1 MKTTRVSNEKEEE
14 AVLSPSGVLGSPQL
28 SPTTGACLQETRR
41 EAASALEVSPTDGGR
56 RNAPRLPSPHLIT
69 SHQHLE
75 LTTPGE
81 EPADTGRGKGRG
93 RPRQA
98 EPGREGRETFAKDQ
112 HARAAT
118 LAFLSCSTETITR
131 SDRSPSSL
139 VSLIRK
145 MKFRRVQ
152 KNRPWGLR
160 AEIFWHPN

>member
-1 MKTTRVSNEKEEE
+1 MKTTRGFQRKGGGRQSCPPAE
-14 AVLSPSGVLGSPQL
+14 VLGSPQL
-28 SPTTGACLQETRR
+28 SPTTGGVPARNQARSSICSGGFTHRRR
-41 EAASALEVSPTDGGR
+41 EEECPASPF
-56 RNAPRLPSPHLIT
+56 PHLIT

-98 EPGREGRETFAKDQ
+98 EPGREGRETAKDQ
-112 HARAAT
+112 HARGSNVG
-118 LAFLSCSTETITR
+118 LPFMLTETITR